1 MMCTMQAQV
10 VEKDEAALIYYTPKT
25 VVSVDFTYTVETQE
39 RGIYAAYA
47 EAMLGITDVIAETQ
61 TICTIK
67 EARIGTITEA
77 DYSRPHKI
85 VAEPGFPM
93 LLSMNE
99 KGLLTGYN
107 VPPVQKTA
115 PAKKPATTPEKRQ
128 KAVSVTTAAPF
139 TEDVLKASTP
149 LAQAH
154 AVAQQ
159 IFHLRETR
167 MYLLNGEVEHAPA
180 DGQAMQ
186 QVLDELAKQE
196 RQLTELFTG
205 KKSLRTEH
213 KTVRMYPETKQQIL
227 YFSRENGFT
236 DADNVEADAVV
247 LNATLHVQK
256 LAASTN
262 KKKSAALSQLMYNL
276 PGSATLDVMI
286 KGNIIASRTFPVAQ
300 LGVDVP
306 LAKDL
311 FSGKELPI
319 IVFSEKTGNIIS
331 ISK

>member
-1 MMCTMQAQV
+1 MVCAVHAQV
-10 VEKDEAALIYYTPKT
+10 VEKDEAALVYYTPKT

-39 RGIYAAYA
+39 RGIYADYA
-47 EAMLGITDVIAETQ
+47 EAMLGISEVITETQ

-67 EARIGTITEA
+67 EARIGTLTET

-93 LLSMNE
+93 LISINE

-107 VPPVQKTA
+107 VPPVQKSA
-115 PAKKPATTPEKRQ
+115 PAKKPAAAPEKGF
-128 KAVSVTTAAPF
+128 KAVPVTKAAPF

-180 DGQAMQ
+180 DGQAMK
-186 QVLDELAKQE
+186 QVLDELANQE
-196 RQLTELFTG
+196 RHLTQLFTG

-213 KTVRMYPETKQQIL
+213 KTVRMYPEAKQQIL
-227 YFSRENGFT
+227 YFSKENGFT
-236 DADNVEADAVV
+236 DADNVEADAIV
-247 LNATLHVQK
+247 LNATLQVQK
-256 LAASTN
+256 LAVSSS
-262 KKKSAALSQLMYNL
+262 KKKNAALSQLVYNL

-286 KGNIIASRTFPVAQ
+286 KGNVLASRTFPVAQ